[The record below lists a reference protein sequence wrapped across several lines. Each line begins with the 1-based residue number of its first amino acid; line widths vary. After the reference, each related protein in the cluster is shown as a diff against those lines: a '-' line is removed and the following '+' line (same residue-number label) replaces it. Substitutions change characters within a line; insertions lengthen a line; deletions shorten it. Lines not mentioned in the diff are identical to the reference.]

1 MLERTR
7 ARRQALQIL
16 YQREITEQTVAQIIE
31 SRSYS
36 EEDGEP
42 SDYCREL
49 ALGTETNAATIDAEI
64 EATSQHWSLMRMP
77 YVDRNILRLAV
88 YEILFEPDVPDSVA
102 INEAV
107 EMAKAYG
114 TDDSPKFVNGVLGRI
129 AQLHGT
135 TIDTT
140 DLADLADDPDLP
152 SGDPDAG
159 AIGPE
164 GV

>member
-16 YQREITEQTVAQIIE
+16 YQSEITEQTVTQIVE
-31 SRSYS
+31 GRFYS

-49 ALGTETNAATIDAEI
+49 VLGTEANGAAIDAEI
-64 EATSQHWSLMRMP
+64 EATSQHWTLMRMP

-88 YEILFEPDVPDSVA
+88 YEILFEPAVPDSVA

-129 AQLHGT
+129 AELHGT
-135 TIDTT
+135 SIDA
-140 DLADLADDPDLP
+140 ADPSDAPDEPETGPGESVEGTADVE
-152 SGDPDAG
+152 G
-159 AIGPE
+159 A
-164 GV
+164 

>member
-16 YQREITEQTVAQIIE
+16 YQREITEQTVAQILGDK
-31 SRSYS
+31 SYS
-36 EEDGEP
+36 EEDGEL

-49 ALGTETNAATIDAEI
+49 AIGTERNSEAIDAEI
-64 EATSQHWSLMRMP
+64 EMTSQHWSLMRMP

-129 AQLHGT
+129 AELHGSALES
-135 TIDTT
+135 DHAAAAAGGPASDEDGAT
-140 DLADLADDPDLP
+140 DIETE
-152 SGDPDAG
+152 G
-159 AIGPE
+159 A
-164 GV
+164 